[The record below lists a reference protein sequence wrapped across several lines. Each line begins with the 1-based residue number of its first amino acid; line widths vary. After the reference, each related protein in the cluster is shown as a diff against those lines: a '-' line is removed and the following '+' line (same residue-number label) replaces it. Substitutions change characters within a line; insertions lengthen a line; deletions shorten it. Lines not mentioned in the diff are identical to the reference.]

1 MRNLHLIVLIFS
13 SLVLLNGCGERE
25 DTSSN
30 LSPSPKTSTSSTP
43 ATGSKAIVDNI
54 FLEDYQKSQNK
65 IVNLLNE
72 RANIKNNS
80 KNQSKIEINR
90 QSLIDE
96 LQIFHGLINS
106 ISIDDINNQ
115 KKRDKITQLKEI
127 IIFDSISNPTELEK
141 LQKKLNLKNLGDEK
155 GLYGQQ
161 TNTAL
166 VGKIEKFGTEL
177 KSLATNNSGSTTA
190 SLTSTSLTALEKKV
204 VDSEKEIKGLQWTN
218 NLSLLISALS
228 IVLASI
234 LIGLT
239 IWTIRWYN
247 KDESSPKNTIAK
259 ITNDSNHQRIDPNNI
274 YPSNTEQ
281 KLRNELEKQIKT
293 KHDELSY
300 KIHELSLSIRESNRL
315 DNLNKD
321 NYGDNSTPGAH
332 TPTSH
337 SLFLPASASPSASN
351 NWNPI
356 ENTSRSPRQR
366 SFVNEYN
373 QDSRNFANRY
383 GVEEVLEKQSN
394 IEGRRSGV
402 VQTVNLN
409 PAPTRRGAYWVFSH
423 ENQYMVVPSAD
434 AVRIQEHNQEPVNAI
449 FDYSDFNP
457 NYSYIQ
463 LIEPAIV
470 TKNTGGYQLFSKGRI
485 EFV

>member
-1 MRNLHLIVLIFS
+1 MKNLRLIVLIFS
-13 SLVLLNGCGERE
+13 SLVLLNGCLERE

-30 LSPSPKTSTSSTP
+30 PSPYPQTSTSNTP
-43 ATGSKAIVDNI
+43 ATDSKAIVDNK

-65 IVNLLNE
+65 IVKLLKE
-72 RANIKNNS
+72 RASTKDNLE
-80 KNQSKIEINR
+80 NQSKIKINR
-90 QSLIDE
+90 QSLVNE
-96 LQIFHGLINS
+96 LPIFHKLINS
-106 ISIDDINNQ
+106 ISLNDIENQ
-115 KKRDKITQLKEI
+115 KKRDKIIELKEI
-127 IIFDSISNPTELEK
+127 IIFDNISVPEEVDK
-141 LQKKLNLKNLGDEK
+141 LQKKLNLTNIGDEK
-155 GLYGQQ
+155 GLYRQQ

-166 VGKIEKFGTEL
+166 VGKIEEFGTAV
-177 KSLATNNSGSTTA
+177 KSLATGSSKSTTTN
-190 SLTSTSLTALEKKV
+190 LPSTSLTALEKKV
-204 VDSEKEIKGLQWTN
+204 VNLEKEIKGLQWAN
-218 NLSLLISALS
+218 NLSLLIAALS
-228 IVLASI
+228 IVLASM

-259 ITNDSNHQRIDPNNI
+259 ITNDSNPQRIDPNNI

-293 KHDELSY
+293 KYEELSY

-321 NYGDNSTPGAH
+321 NYGDNSMPRAH
-332 TPTSH
+332 TPVGH
-337 SLFLPASASPSASN
+337 SRSLPPSSSPSASN
-351 NWNPI
+351 NWSPI

-402 VQTVNLN
+402 VKTVNLSL
-409 PAPTRRGAYWVFSH
+409 APTRRGAYWVFSH

-457 NYSYIQ
+457 NYSSIR

-470 TKNTGGYQLFSKGRI
+470 TKNTGGYQLVSKGRI